1 MPKEISP
8 PAQEDEES
16 PSLYL
21 FILPSQ
27 EPLGINDTDFSKV
40 VIKSIRVSDG
50 QTTDIDRNKVFIS
63 CRGKLS
69 TLTRGLLH
77 IADVRAR
84 VTKEQVQ
91 QTFVETAQKNLQKK
105 RRGIGTWG
113 YSIC

>member
-1 MPKEISP
+1 
-8 PAQEDEES
+8 
-16 PSLYL
+16 
-21 FILPSQ
+21 
-27 EPLGINDTDFSKV
+27 
-40 VIKSIRVSDG
+40 
-50 QTTDIDRNKVFIS
+50 
-63 CRGKLS
+63 
-69 TLTRGLLH
+69 LTRGLLH